1 MTTRIIRP
9 TQTSVGLPAER
20 LTQLRALADRD
31 GVSIVEI
38 VERVIRSA
46 IEAGEI
52 EDTLPGFAEVAVV
65 DDDLLFVSIRD
76 ASLPLLDGDQ
86 ARLIAAVID
95 AATGVAPLLGLK
107 FKTGSATGVP
117 LGDGCKLYVGRHV
130 KAVTFAIMDGKT
142 SEITLRTAT
151 TASIATDFAR
161 LLRKHAAQIMR
172 PVVNAVTGEPTEFYK
187 RLMADVP
194 ATAGEAQS

>member
-20 LTQLRALADRD
+20 LTQLRALADRR
-31 GVSIVEI
+31 GVSAVEV
-38 VERVIRSA
+38 VEHAIRQA

-52 EDTLPGFAEVAVV
+52 DDTLPGFAEVAVV

-95 AATGVAPLLGLK
+95 AATGSAPLLGLE
-107 FKTGSATGVP
+107 FKSNSGTGVP
-117 LGDGCKLYVGRHV
+117 LGRDHWVYIGRHV
-130 KAVTFAIMDGKT
+130 KAVTFAIKDGET
-142 SEITLRTAT
+142 GEITLRTAT

-172 PVVNAVTGEPTEFYK
+172 PIVNAVTVELAP
-187 RLMADVP
+187 
-194 ATAGEAQS
+194 AGEARS